1 MKADFTRFTFRPAK
15 HYRTVRMQQGRVQTD
30 ADWNEQQDIL
40 NHRIETET
48 VDSLGPSAGPIG
60 DAGFELTTSGKDVH
74 IGAGHYYVDGLLCEN
89 PTQAEA
95 IAQPDLP
102 HAASPVMPAKATV
115 LPLPPAK
122 AKPLKDLQ
130 AYNKSGKLTDPPD
143 GFYIGYLEAW
153 ERHITA
159 LEDGLIREVALGG
172 PDTATRE
179 QTVWQVKFLHAGK
192 SDDKLNCLSELKA
205 WTDLVTPPDGTLA
218 ARSQPSTPPKNPC
231 LLSPEAGYRRLE
243 NLLYRVEIHDDGSL
257 SDKVRY
263 KWSHDNGSIATKVTR
278 WLGDPVADEFEVA
291 SIGRDAYLAIVPG
304 CWVEFY
310 DDTHELLGQPGTLV
324 QVLKTAGNV
333 VTVDVT
339 TATGS
344 LDADMFPANPRVRRW
359 DGWDEMTPAT
369 PASNSGW
376 VGLEDGVEIKFTP
389 GSYRIGD
396 YWMIP
401 ARTAT
406 ADVEWPED
414 DSGKPVFQSPLGILR
429 AFARLAVLS
438 CKNGKWKVVSDCR
451 HEFPALS
458 ELTNL
463 YYVGGDGQAAMPD
476 VHHLGPASLPDP
488 HHPGPAAV
496 ALPQPLEVA
505 VYNGQFPVEGAEVRF
520 TAKSGEFGNGKP
532 SQTVTTD
539 ADGIASVTWKVGLG
553 HERRTAIAELLEEGQ
568 PATGKYNEIHFSAQL
583 SVATQVAYNPAN
595 CPPLAEQ
602 GVSTVQ
608 DAIDAL
614 CQKEHGSGGCCTTVG
629 EGGEFATL
637 DQAMRTLIEQGNQ
650 EICLCLLPG
659 LHQFADDLR
668 LTSPKPAAVTIHG
681 AGRATQVQLRNQ
693 AFSLTNFAS
702 VDMRDFDMH
711 GLSGNLSLVLKSCAD
726 VRLSGL
732 NIYGATPPGA
742 SLVSISDALRIEVSD
757 NRLSSYLG
765 AALDKAVA
773 VLAKANAL
781 KTLRPSLNMANAE
794 LYRPVDSNVVATLAK
809 LNAAQRKKAATEID
823 ALLRSSNDPTVADA
837 GVKRALMKVRDHLAK
852 PSDGAK
858 LSLALE
864 GLRGSL
870 AMVAAGFALA
880 LDAPA
885 AITTVTNNT
894 IQGRLSLYGE
904 STSGKLIPQT
914 VLKPLATAMKRDAI
928 TLAADPGYLRLLN
941 NRLSDVRLG
950 NAFVAALGKIVK
962 ANKGAIVGCYHSL
975 VANDNEWL
983 GANNEMLAINLGL
996 SMNVLQPS
1004 GDFGTC
1010 IATQSKY
1017 LSNFAYNECRLIN
1030 LGNGSEAFGNG
1041 SLNLINM

>member
-1 MKADFTRFTFRPAK
+1 MKADFTRFTFRPTK

-48 VDSLGPSAGPIG
+48 VDTLGRSAGPID
-60 DAGFELTTSGKDVH
+60 DAGFELTASGKNVH
-74 IGAGHYYVDGLLCEN
+74 ISAGRYYVDGLLCEN
-89 PTQAEA
+89 PGKGSAVP
-95 IAQPDLP
+95 QPDLP
-102 HAASPVMPAKATV
+102 DNASPVMPAKASV
-115 LPLPPAK
+115 LPLPPAN
-122 AKPLKDLQ
+122 AKPLKEIQ
-130 AYNKSGKLTDPPD
+130 VYNNAGKPVDPAD

-179 QTVWQVKFLHAGK
+179 QTVWQVKFLFAGK
-192 SDDKLNCLSELKA
+192 SNDKLNCLSDLKA
-205 WTDLVTPPDGTLA
+205 WTNLVTPPDGTLA
-218 ARSQPSTPPKNPC
+218 ARSQPSTPPKDPC

-243 NLLYRVEIHDDGSL
+243 NLLYRVEIHDQEPGG
-257 SDKVRY
+257 KVRY

-359 DGWDEMTPAT
+359 DGWDEMAPAT
-369 PASNSGW
+369 PANASGW
-376 VGLEDGVEIKFTP
+376 VALEDGVEIKFTP

-414 DSGKPVFQSPLGILR
+414 DSDKPVFQSPQGILR
-429 AFARLAVLS
+429 AFARLAILS

-463 YYVGGDGQAAMPD
+463 YYVGGDGQEAMPD
-476 VHHLGPASLPDP
+476 ALKPEP
-488 HHPGPAAV
+488 V

-505 VYNGQFPVEGAEVRF
+505 VYNGQFPVEDAEVRF
-520 TAKSGEFGNGKP
+520 TTKSGEFGNGKP

-553 HERRTAIAELLEEGQ
+553 KERRTAIAELLEEGQ
-568 PATGKYNEIHFSAQL
+568 PAAGKYNEIHFSAQL

-629 EGGEFATL
+629 EGGQFATL
-637 DQAMRTLIEQGNQ
+637 DQAMRTLVEQGNQ

-681 AGRATQVQLRNQ
+681 AGRATQVQLKNQ
-693 AFSLTNFAS
+693 AFSLTNFAA
-702 VDMRDFDMH
+702 VDMRDFDIH
-711 GLSGNLSLVLKSCAD
+711 GLSGNLSVVLKGCAD
-726 VRLSGL
+726 VHLSGL
-732 NIYGATPPGA
+732 HIYGATPPGA
-742 SLVSISDALRIEVSD
+742 SLVSISDAQHTEISG
-757 NRLSSYLG
+757 NRLNSYLA

-773 VLAKANAL
+773 VLAKADAL

-794 LYRPVDSNVVATLAK
+794 LYRPVDAHVVAALAK
-809 LNAAQRKKAATEID
+809 LNAAQRKKAATQID
-823 ALLRSSNDPTVADA
+823 ALLRSSNEPTVADA

-914 VLKPLATAMKRDAI
+914 VLKPLATAMKRGAI
-928 TLAADPGYLRLLN
+928 TLAADSGYLRLLN

-950 NAFVAALGKIVK
+950 NAFVAALGKVVE
-962 ANKGAIVGCYHSL
+962 ANKGAIVDCYHSL
-975 VANDNEWL
+975 VANDNEWF
-983 GANNEMLAINLGL
+983 GASNEMLAINLGL

-1004 GDFGTC
+1004 GEFGTC
-1010 IATQSKY
+1010 IASQSKY

-1030 LGNGSEAFGNG
+1030 LGGGSEAFGNG
-1041 SLNLINM
+1041 SLNLVNM